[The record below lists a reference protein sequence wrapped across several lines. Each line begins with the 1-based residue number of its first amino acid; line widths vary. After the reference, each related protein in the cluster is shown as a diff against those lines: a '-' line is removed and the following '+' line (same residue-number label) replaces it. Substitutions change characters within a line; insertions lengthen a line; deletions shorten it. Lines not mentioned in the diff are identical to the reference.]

1 MQCAVQ
7 LKAESCS
14 RGCTVLSVFLLH
26 MCRIC
31 LEDDLLDACKPRL
44 PDCWPG
50 NALESTPM
58 CGNPHCW
65 PRLQWSM
72 ASSLSL
78 VWSNA
83 AHPAL
88 LPL

>member
-7 LKAESCS
+7 LRAESCN

-26 MCRIC
+26 CASH
-31 LEDDLLDACKPRL
+31 LEDGLVDSCKPGL
-44 PDCWPG
+44 HDCWPG
-50 NALESTPM
+50 NAPAM
-58 CGNPHCW
+58 CGDPHCW
-65 PRLQWSM
+65 PKLQWSM
-72 ASSLSL
+72 ASSLRF

-88 LPL
+88 PPL